1 VANILGRCSEDGIL
15 GDVGRVITD
24 AFDIASNEHEIE
36 VIADTR
42 GIRRHACGES
52 VDDAM
57 MQSIE
62 LAVALFE
69 GAGQHFIAIGEAT
82 DAIAENSG
90 ALVEHFAQTG
100 CFGQSGR
107 FVETAGA
114 ARDAHSLV
122 GDTLEVAAHLHGR
135 DNFAEV
141 VGQRLETH
149 QDGDP
154 GFVDGFFQGVD
165 FRIIGND
172 PFAGLEIAGKQALGR
187 RGDEALGERGHH
199 QDTVAQGAQCVVEV
213 AQSMPC
219 GGQIHDGMQLIGR
232 PPGRQAMVS
241 LSVAGPGCD
250 KNATNF
256 LFASF
261 APGKGRKSTP
271 SERAMKKV
279 FLTPVLFLAALA
291 GAAQAQQ
298 LSGAGATFPAPIY
311 QRWAVEYN
319 KQVPSIKVNYQS
331 VGSGAGVK
339 NFLQGVVDF
348 GASDAAMTDEEMA
361 KSPRGA
367 VLVPATA
374 GSVVLAYNLEGVPNL
389 KLTRA
394 ALAGI
399 FLGKI
404 TKWNDP
410 AIVSANPDIPLPA
423 QAINVA
429 YRSDGSGTTFVF
441 TQHLA
446 AISPEFDEEVG
457 FDKSVTFPVG
467 VGGKGNEGVTA
478 LVKQTPG
485 TIGYVEFGYAEQNK
499 LPVASVENKSGNFV
513 APTPE
518 SGAAALASV
527 ELPENLRIWPVDPE
541 TPEAY
546 PITTFSWLLLYK
558 KYDDAAKL
566 QALKDF
572 VTYGLTEGQSFAI
585 ELGYIP
591 LPESV
596 VAKANAALSSIE

>member
-1 VANILGRCSEDGIL
+1 
-15 GDVGRVITD
+15 
-24 AFDIASNEHEIE
+24 
-36 VIADTR
+36 
-42 GIRRHACGES
+42 
-52 VDDAM
+52 
-57 MQSIE
+57 
-62 LAVALFE
+62 
-69 GAGQHFIAIGEAT
+69 
-82 DAIAENSG
+82 
-90 ALVEHFAQTG
+90 
-100 CFGQSGR
+100 
-107 FVETAGA
+107 
-114 ARDAHSLV
+114 
-122 GDTLEVAAHLHGR
+122 
-135 DNFAEV
+135 
-141 VGQRLETH
+141 
-149 QDGDP
+149 
-154 GFVDGFFQGVD
+154 
-165 FRIIGND
+165 
-172 PFAGLEIAGKQALGR
+172 
-187 RGDEALGERGHH
+187 
-199 QDTVAQGAQCVVEV
+199 
-213 AQSMPC
+213 
-219 GGQIHDGMQLIGR
+219 
-232 PPGRQAMVS
+232 
-241 LSVAGPGCD
+241 
-250 KNATNF
+250 
-256 LFASF
+256 
-261 APGKGRKSTP
+261 
-271 SERAMKKV
+271 MKKV
-279 FLTPVLFLAALA
+279 ILPLAVLAAGFTPAL
-291 GAAQAQQ
+291 QAQQ
-298 LSGAGATFPAPIY
+298 LSGAGATFPAPLY

-348 GASDAAMTDEEMA
+348 GASDAAMTDAEMA

-374 GSVVLAYNLEGVPNL
+374 GSVVLAYNLEGVAGL

-399 FLGKI
+399 FLGTV

-410 AIVSANPDIPLPA
+410 ALVAANPGLPLPDR
-423 QAINVA
+423 AINVA

-499 LPVASVENKSGNFV
+499 LPVASVENKSGNFI

-527 ELPENLRIWPVDPE
+527 ELPDNLRAWPVDSEAPD
-541 TPEAY
+541 AY
-546 PITTFSWLLLYK
+546 PITTFSWLLLYR

-566 QALKDF
+566 KALKDF
-572 VTYGLTEGQSFAI
+572 VTYGLTEGQSFAV

-596 VAKANAALSSIE
+596 VAKANTALASIE